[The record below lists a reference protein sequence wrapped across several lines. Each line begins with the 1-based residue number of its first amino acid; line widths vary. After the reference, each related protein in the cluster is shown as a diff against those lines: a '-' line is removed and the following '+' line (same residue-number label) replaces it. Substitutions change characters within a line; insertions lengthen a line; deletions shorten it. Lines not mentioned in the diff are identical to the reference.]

1 MATPQQTPSPQLS
14 TTMPADELTREIIA
28 LKKQM
33 STMVQQIQSLASRVA
48 KLDRDLLA
56 LAARRGGR

>member
-1 MATPQQTPSPQLS
+1 
-14 TTMPADELTREIIA
+14 MPADELTREVIA